1 MNKSSSNRGRKKIGN
16 VRKSYKCILKLFCN
30 SFFQKLIYHFLILL
44 DISKYII
51 ENKSNDNFG
60 KEIVKLLLETDM

>member
-1 MNKSSSNRGRKKIGN
+1 MNKSSSNIGRKKLVMWEI
-16 VRKSYKCILKLFCN
+16 VMCILKLFCN